1 MSPDDGR
8 AAAPEAPVAES
19 GPTIRHDRPPFLAVV
34 SDADSETI
42 LREGLADALPGTLDI
57 RRGNIRTAIALL
69 HKLATP
75 ETLIVDISGEE
86 RALNALG
93 DLSDVVEPGVRV
105 LVIGEFEDV
114 NFYRHVTRGLGAL
127 EYLYKPLTRDMVAR
141 HFGPLIARKAPATQG
156 VQGGRVVAVIGA
168 RGGVGA
174 SSVAVHLAW
183 HFGVE
188 ARRHTVLLDAD
199 VHQGTA
205 ALMLGAKPSPGL
217 RVALEA
223 PSRVDS
229 LFVERAAQPAADRL
243 HVLGAEEKVHEP
255 LAYSAGAAA
264 NLINALKSRYN
275 FVIIDLPYSPLPW
288 HREMF
293 DLVNQRILVTEPSVH
308 AMRDTL
314 RLMALPNAP
323 SQPRRA
329 MIVLNRAGIPGGL
342 KSAHVTEA
350 LKAKPDIEIPYIPR
364 LVGHAANLG
373 TPGHAAKGPFRTAI
387 LSIAREVAFL
397 GKPQHGEESG
407 GKKRKAARK
416 RLFGIF

>member
-8 AAAPEAPVAES
+8 AAAAETSAAES
-19 GPTIRHDRPPFLAVV
+19 APAIRPDRPPFLAFV
-34 SDADSETI
+34 SDPESETI
-42 LREGLADALPGTLDI
+42 LREGLADTLSGTLDI
-57 RRGNIRTAIALL
+57 RRGNIRTAISMLQ
-69 HKLATP
+69 KLSTP
-75 ETLIVDISGEE
+75 ETLVVDISGEE

-141 HFGPLIARKAPATQG
+141 HFGPLVARKAPAAQG
-156 VQGGRVVAVIGA
+156 VQGGRIVAVVGA

-174 SSVAVHLAW
+174 STVAVHLAW
-183 HFGVE
+183 HFGVQ

-199 VHQGTA
+199 LHRGTA

-217 RVALEA
+217 RVALEN

-243 HVLGAEEKVHEP
+243 HVLGAEEKILEEITY
-255 LAYSAGAAA
+255 ARGAAA
-264 NLINALKSRYN
+264 NLLAALKSRYN
-275 FVIIDLPYSPLPW
+275 FVIIDLPCSPAPW
-288 HREMF
+288 HREF
-293 DLVNQRILVTEPSVH
+293 LDLVNQRVIVTEPSIH

-314 RLMALPNAP
+314 RLMSLPNGP

-329 MIVLNRAGIPGGL
+329 MLLLNRAGMPGGL
-342 KSAHVTEA
+342 RTAQVTEA
-350 LKAKPDIEIPYIPR
+350 LKVKPDVEIPYLPR

-373 TPGHAAKGPFRTAI
+373 TPGHAARGPFRNGIFAV
-387 LSIAREVAFL
+387 AREVAFL
-397 GKPQHGEESG
+397 GKQQNATDTEGR
-407 GKKRKAARK
+407 KRAKPRR
-416 RLFGIF
+416 RLFGLF